1 MWLTYIMISWHVV
14 ICCVYCNY
22 QGHNCSM
29 SYYRY
34 ITGVYKS
41 YWPEL
46 NRTLRSSSV
55 PRTVLFS
62 SIKCNWFQSQNLLII
77 WTQVPDLDSSRY
89 VRGTSMPPNAYF
101 SDSHSPYVARFSL
114 FVFLCLFFCFLFLRL
129 KLSLCGQVFLCSF
142 FSISFFCFL
151 LPRHSIYPWWRFLCV
166 WVFFSPSLTPAFPLC
181 VVMTT
186 KFCGFLV
193 YCFSFRTFFLRFPVL
208 HLQRVSNGKDLVE
221 VILWKWENMK
231 GHIVYTTCH
240 TYQLMYL

>member
-1 MWLTYIMISWHVV
+1 MCLTYIMISWHVV

-22 QGHNCSM
+22 QCHSCSM

-55 PRTVLFS
+55 PRTVLSS
-62 SIKCNWFQSQNLLII
+62 SIKCYWFQSQLLII

-114 FVFLCLFFCFLFLRL
+114 IFFI
-129 KLSLCGQVFLCSF
+129 F
-142 FSISFFCFL
+142 FSIFYFSDSHSPYVARFSLFFFIFFSIFYFSDSHSPRVARLSLFVFCFL
-151 LPRHSIYPWWRFLCV
+151 LPWLQICSCCRFCVCVFFFSFSDSCSPYVPWWQQSFLD
-166 WVFFSPSLTPAFPLC
+166 F
-181 VVMTT
+181 
-186 KFCGFLV
+186 
-193 YCFSFRTFFLRFPVL
+193 
-208 HLQRVSNGKDLVE
+208 
-221 VILWKWENMK
+221 
-231 GHIVYTTCH
+231 
-240 TYQLMYL
+240 

>member
-1 MWLTYIMISWHVV
+1 MCLTYIMISWHVV

-55 PRTVLFS
+55 PRTVLSS
-62 SIKCNWFQSQNLLII
+62 SIKRYWFQSQLLII
-77 WTQVPDLDSSRY
+77 STQVPDLDSSRY

-114 FVFLCLFFCFLFLRL
+114 SVFCPYC
-129 KLSLCGQVFLCSF
+129 
-142 FSISFFCFL
+142 
-151 LPRHSIYPWWRFLCV
+151 WFLCV
-166 WVFFSPSLTPAFPLC
+166 WVIFLLLWLPLSLC
-181 VVMTT
+181 SVVTT

-193 YCFSFRTFFLRFPVL
+193 F
-208 HLQRVSNGKDLVE
+208 
-221 VILWKWENMK
+221 
-231 GHIVYTTCH
+231 
-240 TYQLMYL
+240 